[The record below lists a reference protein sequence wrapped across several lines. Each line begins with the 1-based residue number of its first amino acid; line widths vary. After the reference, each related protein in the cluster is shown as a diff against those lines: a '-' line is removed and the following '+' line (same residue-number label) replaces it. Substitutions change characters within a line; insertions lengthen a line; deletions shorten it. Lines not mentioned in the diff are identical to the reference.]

1 MSSKQQL
8 CNKASTVK
16 DFALCERLQGEMRS
30 LFKEKESLES
40 QLKILQ
46 TKARKSNWYEKKRKS
61 SLPPPENSTPAS
73 VDIRTL
79 FTNMQK
85 SAESTSSEIQAQDS
99 IEPLN
104 LQNDDDVVEVPIT
117 ILSNEGDQD
126 VLIVSSS
133 DKERPINE
141 TREGTLSS
149 TTSCIKEYDT
159 DRTY

>member
-1 MSSKQQL
+1 M
-8 CNKASTVK
+8 K

-85 SAESTSSEIQAQDS
+85 SAESTSSEIQAQYS

-104 LQNDDDVVEVPIT
+104 LQNDDDR
-117 ILSNEGDQD
+117 GR
-126 VLIVSSS
+126 SSPLPFFQM
-133 DKERPINE
+133 KEIKMCLLFLLQIRRGQL
-141 TREGTLSS
+141 TRAE
-149 TTSCIKEYDT
+149 KEHCHQQQAA
-159 DRTY
+159 